1 VAGVAR
7 AWLALVALTAPLVAC
22 GAGHAP
28 KSPATSVRVEA
39 LGDRIL
45 LATAAARAEV
55 LRAPCR
61 FELYAAGSSEP
72 VASERALGGLFYERG
87 GARHELGAV
96 RSVRSLPDGAELEV
110 ATSEGPPARL
120 TLRWLTPRTLEVTLE
135 PSEPATLA
143 ALGDRFALAPGE
155 RIYGLSERPRDS
167 RVILPGRLEVP
178 IEELVPVDAGT
189 LDRRGEIVEMIVKPT
204 VSLYAPFY
212 QSSRGFGLAVDGT
225 SAGSYDVG
233 HAAPDELLFRFET
246 GRSPESRRLRFQLF
260 FGPEHSIILDEY
272 TRLSGRPFVPPDW
285 AFLHWRYRDELPLG
299 PTAELDGARIN
310 AAVAED
316 LAQYERLGIPPGV
329 YLFDRPWSP
338 GASDGFYYS
347 RFAWD
352 EERLPEPR
360 AMLGALRRRG
370 YRVAVWVSAFACGT
384 LPGDH
389 GALAFERGLLAPG
402 AQGPP
407 NCGNEG
413 NGNFVLD
420 VTHPSVPAFLRERFE
435 PFAAEWEI
443 DAVKLD
449 RGEEFIP
456 SQASDVWA
464 DGRSGREVRN
474 DYPRIQARI
483 FHDALANVR
492 GRDFAVLA
500 RAGYTGTQRF
510 AIFWGGDITGSIGA
524 GRGPGTD
531 LGLRSA
537 ILAQLRAAFLGF
549 PIWGSDVG
557 GYYEFKDR
565 EVFARWIEFGAFSG
579 IMNIG
584 GKGNHAPW
592 DMPTEPRYDEEMIA
606 IYRRYTRLRVEL
618 QEYLVAAAAEAGATG
633 LPIARPLVFFDRDDP
648 RLGDVWDEYL
658 FGPDLLVAPV
668 WRTGERRREVVFPR
682 GSWRSFWDESE
693 RYEGPSTATVE
704 APLDRI
710 PVFVRGDAPRPGNY

>member
-1 VAGVAR
+1 
-7 AWLALVALTAPLVAC
+7 
-22 GAGHAP
+22 
-28 KSPATSVRVEA
+28 VRVEEA
-39 LGDRIL
+39 DGRIAI
-45 LATAAARAEV
+45 ATPAARVEV
-55 LRAPCR
+55 RREPCR
-61 FELYAAGSSEP
+61 LALFAAGSGEP
-72 VASERALGGLFYERG
+72 VASERAAGGLFYERA
-87 GARHELGAV
+87 GARHELRGV
-96 RSVRSLPDGAELEV
+96 RGVRRLPDGAELEV
-110 ATSEGPPARL
+110 ATSEGPSARL
-120 TLRWLTPRTLEVTLE
+120 ALRWPTPRTLEVTFE
-135 PSEPATLA
+135 PPEPATLA

-155 RIYGLSERPRDS
+155 RIYGLTERPRDS
-167 RVILPGRLEVP
+167 RVIVPGRLEVP

-189 LDRRGEIVEMIVKPT
+189 LDRRGEIVEMVVKPT
-204 VSLYAPFY
+204 VALYAAFHH
-212 QSSRGFGLAVDGT
+212 SSRGFGLAVDGT

-233 HAAPDELLFRFET
+233 ASAPEELLFRFEA
-246 GRSPESRRLRFQLF
+246 GRSPRSRRLRFHLF
-260 FGPEHSIILDEY
+260 YGPGHAEILDEY
-272 TRLSGRPFVPPDW
+272 TRQTGRPFVPPDW
-285 AFLHWRYRDELPLG
+285 AFLPWRYRDELPLG
-299 PTAELDGARIN
+299 EAAELDGARVN

-316 LAQYERLGIPPGV
+316 VTRYERLGIPAGV

-370 YRVAVWVSAFACGT
+370 WRVAVWVSAFACGT

-389 GALAFERGLLAPG
+389 GTEAYERGLLAPG
-402 AQGPP
+402 ARGHPH
-407 NCGNEG
+407 CGDEG
-413 NGNFVLD
+413 DGNFVLD
-420 VTHPSVPAFLRERFE
+420 VTHPEVPGFLRGRFE
-435 PFAAEWEI
+435 PFAAEWGI

-456 SQASDVWA
+456 SRATDVWA
-464 DGRSGREVRN
+464 DGRSGVEVRN

-483 FHDALANVR
+483 FHDALAAVR

-500 RAGYTGTQRF
+500 RAGYGGAQRH
-510 AIFWGGDITGSIGA
+510 AIFWGGDITGSVGA

-584 GKGNHAPW
+584 GKGTHAPW
-592 DMPTEPRYDEEMIA
+592 DMPTEPRHDEEMIE
-606 IYRRYTRLRVEL
+606 IYRRYTRLRAEL
-618 QEYLVAAAAEAGATG
+618 QPYLVAAAAEAGATG
-633 LPIARPLVFFDRDDP
+633 LPIARPLVFHDREDP

-668 WRTGERRREVVFPR
+668 WRTGARRREVVFPR

-693 RYEGPSTATVE
+693 RYQGPTVATVE

-710 PVFVRGDAPRPGNY
+710 PVFVRGDAARP